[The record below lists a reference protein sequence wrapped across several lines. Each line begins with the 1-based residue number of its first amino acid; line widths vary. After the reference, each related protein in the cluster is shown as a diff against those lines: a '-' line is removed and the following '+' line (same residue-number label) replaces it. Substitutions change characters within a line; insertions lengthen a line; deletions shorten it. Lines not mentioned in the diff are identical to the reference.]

1 MKDVNKIFE
10 IGVQKMGTT
19 SLGRAYEIL
28 GLKHMGWNS
37 EAHNLFVESK
47 HRDYK
52 TLFDI
57 IDQYDA
63 FQDGPWHDC
72 DYRILDGS
80 YPGSKFILPDRDD
93 DSWIRSKEQW
103 MSPAINAGNLDP
115 KFLNPSWITYRDS
128 VIEALLARK
137 HYKYDRIKEYFVDR
151 PDDLLVI
158 QICDGEGWQKLC
170 PFLGEKIPEESFPAR
185 NITAR

>member
-1 MKDVNKIFE
+1 
-10 IGVQKMGTT
+10 
-19 SLGRAYEIL
+19 
-28 GLKHMGWNS
+28 
-37 EAHNLFVESK
+37 
-47 HRDYK
+47 
-52 TLFDI
+52 
-57 IDQYDA
+57 
-63 FQDGPWHDC
+63 
-72 DYRILDGS
+72 
-80 YPGSKFILPDRDD
+80 
-93 DSWIRSKEQW
+93 

-115 KFLNPSWITYRDS
+115 KFLNPSWITDRDS